1 VDRERVAVFVVFAL
15 NGAVLGSW
23 APRVPALTAQVQA
36 APGAFGL
43 ALLGGSVGMVLAA
56 SVSGRLLEW
65 VGSRALI
72 VIASVAAFVILP
84 LLGVAGSV
92 LWLGIT
98 LVGLGAAIGMVDVA
112 MNMAAVLVERRV
124 SKPIMPVFHA
134 GFSFGALAGSVGA
147 GVAAAHGLS
156 PVRHLA
162 LAGVA
167 GVVVLVAFTR
177 WLPGGGAPVRSS
189 EAAPAG
195 GAVPVRRLVLWLL
208 AGVAMCSAIAEGASS
223 DWSALFMVTE
233 HGLSEGAAALAF
245 SGFALA
251 MALARLAGAWLQERF
266 GATRTLVGGAA
277 VAAVAL
283 WTAALVPSPVPSP
296 VAGYLGFALG
306 GAGLAAAFPI
316 ALSLAGEA
324 GKRADNTGGERE
336 IAFVAGVAY
345 SGFLAGPPAIGAI
358 AQVTSLSVSF
368 IAVGLIAALIA
379 AAAIGARRARDRELV
394 PARCLTASPATVN
407 GDASRQ

>member
-1 VDRERVAVFVVFAL
+1 MDRERVAVFVVFAL

-56 SVSGRLLEW
+56 AVSGRLLEW

-124 SKPIMPVFHA
+124 GKPIMPVFHA

-147 GVAAAHGLS
+147 GVAAGHGLS
-156 PVRHLA
+156 PLRHLA
-162 LAGVA
+162 LAGVV

-195 GAVPVRRLVLWLL
+195 GAVPVRRVVLWLL

-251 MALARLAGAWLQERF
+251 MALARLGGAWLQQRF

-283 WTAALVPSPVPSP
+283 WTAALVPSPI
-296 VAGYLGFALG
+296 AGYIGFALG

-324 GKRADNTGGERE
+324 GKRADDSGGERE

-368 IAVGLIAALIA
+368 IAVGLVSALIA
-379 AAAIGARRARDRELV
+379 AAAIGARRARDRERV
-394 PARCLTASPATVN
+394 PAHCPAPSPTTLN
-407 GDASRQ
+407 